1 MKKEARVPVRLHTM
15 LYTKPG
21 LEALAGFLRKTGVAT
36 RRWRLEHEEDQVET
50 WSTPVGWG
58 RIPTD
63 PSLEEEE
70 SPDGTESGEE
80 TG

>member
-1 MKKEARVPVRLHTM
+1 MKKEAWVPVRLHTM

-21 LEALAGFLRKTGVAT
+21 LEVLAGFLKKTGVAT
-36 RRWRLEHEEDQVET
+36 HRWHLGLEEDQIET
-50 WSTPVGWG
+50 WSIPVGWG

-63 PSLEEEE
+63 LNLEEEE
-70 SPDGTESGEE
+70 CLGGTESGEE